1 MQRSNFFLP
10 FFFHTQNPEH
20 IRKEEREGWHS
31 ENQIQYSKISAL
43 NACTW
48 IIRNMQADSVLRILE
63 NKMEAKWYPK
73 ISYTDSS
80 LKWQLL
86 EIEKYQ
92 N

>member
-1 MQRSNFFLP
+1 
-10 FFFHTQNPEH
+10 
-20 IRKEEREGWHS
+20 
-31 ENQIQYSKISAL
+31 
-43 NACTW
+43 
-48 IIRNMQADSVLRILE
+48 MQADSVLRILE